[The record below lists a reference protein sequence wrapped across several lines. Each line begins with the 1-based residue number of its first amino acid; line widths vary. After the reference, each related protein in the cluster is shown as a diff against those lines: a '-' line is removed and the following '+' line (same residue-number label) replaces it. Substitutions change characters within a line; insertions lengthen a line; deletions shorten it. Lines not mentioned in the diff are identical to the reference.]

1 MNHVY
6 ILGGLRS
13 YIGVKDGMYRHIPA
27 EKLGAEVLREVVSR
41 FELPTDAIDYIIG
54 GNAVGGGGNITRL
67 AALSAGL
74 PERIPAVTLDLQCG
88 SALEAISAAAAKIE
102 SGLADLV
109 IAGGMESS
117 SVQPYRMMSPNHP
130 EYDGGKVYTV
140 AQFVPGKRGEQVM
153 LEGAEETAIR
163 ENISK
168 EEMDTWVL
176 RSHKRAAQ
184 ARKERILED
193 ITVSIDGSSRDEGI
207 RPTMSQR
214 LIDRLPYLLPNGTK
228 ITAANACLMHD
239 GAAFVVL
246 CSERFLREQGR
257 KAECRFRFGTAIGD
271 DPMMSPKSA
280 VSAAK
285 AILAKTGHSYQEIDA
300 FEVNEAF
307 AVIDVLFERAFPGIE
322 DRYNIWGGALAYG
335 HPYGVSGAMI
345 LLHLMK
351 ALEHKNGHLGM
362 CCVAAA
368 GGIGSSILV
377 EKVMK

>member
-1 MNHVY
+1 M
-6 ILGGLRS
+6 
-13 YIGVKDGMYRHIPA
+13 
-27 EKLGAEVLREVVSR
+27 
-41 FELPTDAIDYIIG
+41 
-54 GNAVGGGGNITRL
+54 
-67 AALSAGL
+67 
-74 PERIPAVTLDLQCG
+74 
-88 SALEAISAAAAKIE
+88 
-102 SGLADLV
+102 
-109 IAGGMESS
+109 
-117 SVQPYRMMSPNHP
+117 
-130 EYDGGKVYTV
+130 
-140 AQFVPGKRGEQVM
+140 
-153 LEGAEETAIR
+153 
-163 ENISK
+163 
-168 EEMDTWVL
+168 
-176 RSHKRAAQ
+176 
-184 ARKERILED
+184 ED
-193 ITVSIDGSSRDEGI
+193 ITVSIDGSSRDEEI